1 MTNPII
7 KLFSQMN
14 ASVYR
19 MSGGRLMGKMGS
31 SAICVV
37 RMQGARSNKWR
48 DVPLMYVPNGDG
60 VLLVASLGGAPKHPV
75 WYHNLVAH
83 PDIEVTVNERT
94 LKLRARLASAA
105 EKAALWQRCVAAY
118 PAYADYQKKT
128 TRDIPIFI
136 CEPR

>member
-1 MTNPII
+1 MTNPAI

-14 ASVYR
+14 AAVYR
-19 MSGGRLMGKMGS
+19 MSGGKLMGSMAS
-31 SAICVV
+31 SPICVV
-37 RMQGARSNKWR
+37 RMQGARSNVWR

-75 WYHNLVAH
+75 WYYNLVAH
-83 PDIEVTVNERT
+83 PDIEVLVKERT
-94 LKLRARLASAA
+94 LKLRARIASAA
-105 EKAALWQRCVAAY
+105 EKAALWPKCVAAY

-128 TRDIPIFI
+128 TRDIPLFI